1 MTGRKQD
8 FWLVRVVGGLTAVLG
23 LASAARRDGRSRE
36 GMLLGLGSA
45 PVYAAAD
52 LHAGR
57 RYSRVYLADLGL
69 QALFAAGWLA
79 STARGRRR
87 D

>member
-1 MTGRKQD
+1 VTGRKQD